1 MVTGTMTTLMII
13 MMSIM
18 AMVIMMMVQGR
29 VGAGVGAAQLRW
41 PRAEGGLSSGGPD
54 GGGRDILCWLHC
66 IRAKISKGG
75 K

>member
-1 MVTGTMTTLMII
+1 
-13 MMSIM
+13 M

-54 GGGRDILCWLHC
+54 GGGRDILCWLH
-66 IRAKISKGG
+66 
-75 K
+75 